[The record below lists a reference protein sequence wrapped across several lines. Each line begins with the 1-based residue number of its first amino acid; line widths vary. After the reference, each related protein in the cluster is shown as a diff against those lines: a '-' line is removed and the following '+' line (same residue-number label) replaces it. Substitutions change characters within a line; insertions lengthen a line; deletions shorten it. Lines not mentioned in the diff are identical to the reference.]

1 MAKSMLHEKGMPY
14 YLQAEAVHTAMY
26 LLNRCPTK
34 ALDNI
39 TPFEA
44 YTGRK
49 PGIAHL
55 RIFGALCYVHVP
67 KELKHKLESK
77 SVKGVFVGYATC
89 EKGYKVFDPVN
100 KKLILSIDVVF
111 YEEAAWDWKGSSEQH
126 VMPLTEGRF
135 VYDILSSENNGSPM
149 LPQISHVSQYHGR
162 NTNAENSKSPITMSP
177 SGEFSSN
184 ISQDER
190 NTQAFDHTSLKW
202 RKLDELLA
210 QCNLCI
216 MDPEKYEEAMQD
228 ESWLKAMEDELAMI
242 KNNGTGKLV
251 D

>member
-1 MAKSMLHEKGMPY
+1 MLHEKGMPH
-14 YLQAEAVHTAMY
+14 YLWDEVVHTAVY

-44 YTGRK
+44 YSKSK

-67 KELKHKLESK
+67 KELRHKLESK

-89 EKGYKVFDPVN
+89 EKGYKVFDPAT
-100 KKLILSIDVVF
+100 KKLILSRDIVF
-111 YEEAAWDWKGSSEQH
+111 YEKAVWNWKGSSEQH
-126 VMPLTEGRF
+126 EMLLIEGRF
-135 VYDILSSENNGSPM
+135 VYDSLSSENT
-149 LPQISHVSQYHGR
+149 LPQISHVSQYLGR
-162 NTNAENSKSPITMSP
+162 NINAENSNSQTILSP
-177 SGEFSSN
+177 SGESSSN

-190 NTQAFDHTSLKW
+190 NTQAFDHTPLKW
-202 RKLDELLA
+202 RKLDEVLT

-216 MDPEKYEEAMQD
+216 MDLEKYEEAMQD
-228 ESWLKAMEDELAMI
+228 ES
-242 KNNGTGKLV
+242 
-251 D
+251 